1 MEAERASWA
10 PSATDRIALELL
22 GDREAQLQT
31 MTAEAQQY
39 RQRIEGLQ
47 QEAGALTEKIA
58 TLVTPDVLAERETQ
72 LSAALEQSRE
82 ARVRIEALDAE
93 RAALSTTLAASIAP
107 EVFYASQAEIDQ
119 LKQQLAKLTEQH
131 TQERMDA
138 EALRADNASL
148 EAAKMA
154 AEAAA
159 AELIRNRLRR
169 APFSPMRA
177 RNVVEMAGMGGQS
190 EFAEAAGESLA
201 DKVTVK
207 LPGTKRIVVHSLPSV
222 SSYQGAV
229 HAKSEVDC
237 VAGLVQLAADVRA
250 HIGSLESGNGELAVA
265 YLPGDVLLGV
275 ALEQDPSLLGLA
287 AQRNIVVATPNSL
300 VGLMGT
306 AAASWR
312 QHKIAEE
319 LQAARSANQALCDQL
334 ANLSG
339 SLEGLRNSLGIAVQ
353 SVHQNTAAAQ
363 LDYASPL
370 EPVAASAGPHL
381 IE

>member
-1 MEAERASWA
+1 
-10 PSATDRIALELL
+10 
-22 GDREAQLQT
+22 

-47 QEAGALTEKIA
+47 QEASALTEKIA

-82 ARVRIEALDAE
+82 ARVRIDALDAE
-93 RAALSTTLAASIAP
+93 KAALSATLAAAIAP

-131 TQERMDA
+131 TQEHMDA

-148 EAAKMA
+148 EASRMA

-177 RNVVEMAGMGGQS
+177 RNVVEMAGMAAQS

-229 HAKSEVDC
+229 DAKSEADC
-237 VAGLVQLAADVRA
+237 VAGLVQLATDVRA

-265 YLPGDVLLGV
+265 YIPGDVLLGV

-300 VGLMGT
+300 VGLLGT

-312 QHKIAEE
+312 QHKISEE
-319 LQAARSANQALCDQL
+319 LQVARTANQALCDQL